1 MKPTIA
7 TRNPGAGKK
16 APRVDAARYE
26 AMRAAILAVVP
37 RKGDGIPFAALPRL
51 VAASLPKD
59 AFRGAS
65 VPWYVATVKLDLE
78 ARGLLRRVPGSRP
91 QRLLRAGSGS

>member
-7 TRNPGAGKK
+7 TRNPRAGKK
-16 APRVDAARYE
+16 APRVNAARYE
-26 AMRAAILAVVP
+26 AMRGAILAVVP
-37 RKGDGIPFAALPRL
+37 GKGEGIPFAALPRL
-51 VAASLPKD
+51 VAGRLPKD
-59 AFRGAS
+59 VFRGAS

-91 QRLLRAGSGS
+91 QRLLRAGRAP